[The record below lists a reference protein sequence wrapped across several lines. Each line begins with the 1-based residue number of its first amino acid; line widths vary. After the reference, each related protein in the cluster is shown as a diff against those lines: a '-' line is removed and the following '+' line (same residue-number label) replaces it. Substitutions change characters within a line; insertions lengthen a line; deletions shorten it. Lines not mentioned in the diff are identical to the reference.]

1 MTEGAVRNYPFESA
15 DFDGEMRAFGFA
27 GWGFIRTEEIV
38 FHEEVRR
45 MCESNR
51 CGQYGKTWAC
61 PPGAGT
67 FEECRARCLRY
78 PRAMVFSGCYEL
90 EDCFDA
96 EGMAE
101 GHRRFAASSARLR
114 ERLEGDF
121 LLLSNE
127 GCPRCKKCT
136 YPDAPCCFPET
147 LSPSVEGYGIMVYEL
162 AKSAG
167 LRYRASP
174 ESVSYFGMC
183 CFR

>member
-1 MTEGAVRNYPFESA
+1 MRDRPFESA
-15 DFDGEMRAFGFA
+15 DFDGEMKRLGFT
-27 GWGFIRTEEIV
+27 GWGFIEPSEIV

-45 MCESNR
+45 MCEENR

-61 PPGAGT
+61 PPGVGS
-67 FEECRARCLRY
+67 FEECRDRCLAF

-96 EGMAE
+96 EGMAR
-101 GHRRFAASSARLR
+101 GHGEFAKSCAALR
-114 ERLEGDF
+114 SRLEGEF

-127 GCPRCKKCT
+127 GCGRCARCT
-136 YPDAPCCFPET
+136 YPDAPCRFPD
-147 LSPSVEGYGIMVYEL
+147 SVAASVEGYGIFVYEL

-167 LRYRASP
+167 LRYKNP
-174 ESVSYFGMC
+174 GDTVTYFGMC